1 MFTGLVEEMGA
12 VRRLVMDPEGAR
24 LSIASTVA
32 REGLALG
39 DSVCVDGACLT
50 VIELDTDGFSIGL
63 SPETLQRTNLGDRKA
78 GDRVNLERSL
88 QVGGR
93 LGGHYVQGH
102 VDGVG
107 HIVEMQPDGDSLR
120 VWFVAPDDLM
130 PYIVR
135 KGYICLDG
143 VSLTITEQ
151 VDGRFGVAL
160 VAYTQTKITLPNK
173 TIGSTVNIEVDV
185 FAKYVESL
193 LEGRVERDG
202 SRSGDR

>member
-12 VRRLVMDPEGAR
+12 VRQLVKDPEGTR
-24 LSIASTVA
+24 LSIASTTA

-50 VIELDTDGFSIGL
+50 VIELDPEGFWIGL
-63 SPETLQRTNLGDRKA
+63 SPETLLKTNLGERA
-78 GDRVNLERSL
+78 VGDHVNLERSL
-88 QVGGR
+88 LVGGR

-107 HIVEMQPDGDSLR
+107 QVVETRVDGDSLR
-120 VWFVAPDDLM
+120 VWFTAPDDLM
-130 PYIVR
+130 PYIVT

-143 VSLTITEQ
+143 VSLTLTEKG
-151 VDGRFGVAL
+151 DGRFGVAL
-160 VAYTQTKITLPNK
+160 VAYTQSKITLPK
-173 TIGSTVNIEVDV
+173 KSIGSTINIEVDV

-202 SRSGDR
+202 TRS

>member
-1 MFTGLVEEMGA
+1 MFTGLVEEMGS
-12 VRRLVMDPEGAR
+12 VRELIADQEGTR
-24 LSIASTVA
+24 LSIASAVA

-50 VIELDTDGFSIGL
+50 VTALDPDGFWIGL
-63 SPETLQRTNLGDRKA
+63 SPETLQRTNLGDRKV
-78 GDRVNLERSL
+78 GDHVNLERSL

-107 HIVEMQPDGDSLR
+107 QIVEMRPDGDSLR
-120 VWFVAPDDLM
+120 VWFTAPDDLM
-130 PYIVR
+130 PYIVT

-143 VSLTITEQ
+143 VSLTITEK

-160 VAYTQTKITLPNK
+160 VAYTQTKITLPHK
-173 TIGSTVNIEVDV
+173 SIGSTVNIEVDV

-193 LEGRVERDG
+193 LEGRVERDA
-202 SRSGDR
+202 SRS

>member
-12 VRRLVMDPEGAR
+12 VRQLVKDPDGTR
-24 LSIASTVA
+24 LSIASSIA

-50 VIELDTDGFSIGL
+50 VIELDPDGFWIGL
-63 SPETLQRTNLGDRKA
+63 SPETLQRTNLGERA
-78 GDRVNLERSL
+78 VGDKVNLERSL
-88 QVGGR
+88 LVGGR

-107 HIVEMQPDGDSLR
+107 QVIETRVDGDSLR
-120 VWFVAPDDLM
+120 VWFTAPEDLM
-130 PYIVR
+130 PYIVT

-143 VSLTITEQ
+143 VSLTITEK
-151 VDGRFGVAL
+151 VDGRFGVGL
-160 VAYTQTKITLPNK
+160 VAYTQSKITLPTK
-173 TIGSTVNIEVDV
+173 SIGSTINIEVDV

-202 SRSGDR
+202 TRS